1 MLEMEIEQRV
11 KEYARERGWLAYKWV
26 SPSHIG
32 VPDGILISPNGKVIF
47 VEFKATG
54 KMVTPMQE
62 RELLRLQQQCCTVSV
77 IDNVEAGKAMI
88 DTWRVE

>member
-1 MLEMEIEQRV
+1 MLEKQIEQRV

-54 KMVTPMQE
+54 KMVTQMQE
-62 RELLRLQQQCCTVSV
+62 RELLRLQQHGCTVAV
-77 IDNVEAGKAMI
+77 IDDVEAGKALV
-88 DTWRVE
+88 DGWTL